1 MLRLWNTV
9 APMTT
14 ATSPIPFDDDRRAR
28 KNVGILFVAQALYGA
43 STSIVITLGGLVG
56 HLLADNKGLATLPIT
71 TFVIGTA
78 LSTVPASMYMK
89 QVGRRIGFMTGAAF
103 GILSASL
110 AVYSIFIHSFALF
123 CLATFFGGFYQACSM
138 YYRFAA
144 TDVASDKFKAK
155 AISLVLAGGL
165 VAAFLGPQL
174 VIYTKDLFAPVLFAG
189 AYASAMVMSVLAVCV
204 LNFVDIPKPS
214 QEVHAEPPRPLS
226 EILKQPRLLVA
237 MMCGMISYGIMN
249 LVMTAT
255 PLAMVACNL
264 SVDDAAFVI
273 QWHIA
278 AMYAPGFFTGTLIN
292 RFGKERI
299 IAFGLL
305 LLAGCGV
312 VALSGITLANF
323 WFALVLLGLGWNFG
337 FVGATAMVTECYR
350 PSERNKVQGINDFA
364 VFAAVAFASFSSG
377 QLLHLVGW
385 DAVAGSLFPFVGLA
399 LVLVGWLFFHS
410 RRQAVG
416 G

>member
-1 MLRLWNTV
+1 MS
-9 APMTT
+9 TT
-14 ATSPIPFDDDRRAR
+14 TSPIPYDDDRRAR
-28 KNVGILFVAQALYGA
+28 KNVGILFIAQALYGG

-71 TFVIGTA
+71 TFVLGTA

-103 GILSASL
+103 GVLSSSL
-110 AVYSIFIHSFALF
+110 AVYAIVSQSFVLF

-155 AISLVLAGGL
+155 AISLVLLGGL

-174 VIYTKDLFAPVLFAG
+174 VIYTKDFFAPVLFAG
-189 AYASAMVMSVLAVCV
+189 AYASALCLSVIAFGV

-214 QEVHAEPPRPLS
+214 QETHLEPARPLGQ
-226 EILKQPRLLVA
+226 ILRQPRLIVA
-237 MMCGMISYGIMN
+237 MICGMVSYGIMN

-255 PLAMVACNL
+255 PLAMVACDL

-292 RFGKERI
+292 RFGKERM

-305 LLAGCGV
+305 LLAGSGV
-312 VALSGITLANF
+312 VALSGITLVNF

-337 FVGATAMVTECYR
+337 FVGATAMVTDCYR
-350 PSERNKVQGINDFA
+350 PSERNKVQGVNDFA
-364 VFAAVAFASFSSG
+364 VFGTVAFASFSSG
-377 QLLHLVGW
+377 QLLHLIGW
-385 DAVAGSLFPFVGLA
+385 DAVAGSLFPFVGIA
-399 LVLVGWLFFHS
+399 FVLVGWLFLHS
-410 RRQAVG
+410 RRQAHAV
-416 G
+416 